1 MSMQCY
7 RNISLADRGI
17 CVRNHYI
24 SAVQPGTRQMSSW
37 NFPFNPLFLIA
48 VGMKI
53 IKHRGPRRPYQA
65 PVAEKN
71 DGPCRKALLIGINY
85 KTGKGSGNEQYELQT
100 PHRDVRD
107 MKDLLI
113 KNYGY
118 DDANITILLD
128 DGKSAESQP
137 TQSNIIREIKKLV
150 QDAKSGDRFFF
161 QYSGHV
167 GQVESKTNSEEDGMD
182 ECLIPCDHD
191 HNNSRKIT
199 DNELRR
205 HLVDALPIGSSL
217 VAVFD
222 SCHSASLLDLDHFR
236 CNRVYVPW
244 ISKGRRRSDSLWN
257 RNVRRQAMVL
267 SRSVYQTKRVSK
279 KVVKSK
285 KTSIGRIADANVDV
299 HIKATRRLSIKS
311 TFSKDDRWLDD
322 TELSPI
328 PRCDSP
334 IALWPC
340 EGFCQPSD
348 TEFPFVISLGACK
361 DDQLSWEDSEGA
373 SMTQALIEILKKD
386 PHPSLKDL
394 MTNVSHEV
402 HKAALNLHKNVK
414 TYKKSMKEWRKNM
427 ERLGQKAT
435 VSVSDSVLEM
445 DNFQDPQLSSHKP
458 LDMNAPWV
466 L

>member
-1 MSMQCY
+1 
-7 RNISLADRGI
+7 
-17 CVRNHYI
+17 
-24 SAVQPGTRQMSSW
+24 
-37 NFPFNPLFLIA
+37 
-48 VGMKI
+48 MKI
-53 IKHRGPRRPYQA
+53 IKHRGPRRPYQS
-65 PVAEKN
+65 PIAEK
-71 DGPCRKALLIGINY
+71 GEPPCRKALLIGINY
-85 KTGKGSGNEQYELQT
+85 KTGKDSGNEQYELHT
-100 PHRDVRD
+100 PHRDVHD

-113 KNYGY
+113 KHYGY
-118 DDANITILLD
+118 DDANITMLLD
-128 DGKSAESQP
+128 DGKSAERQP

-167 GQVESKTNSEEDGMD
+167 GQVENKNNSEEDGMD
-182 ECLIPCDHD
+182 ECLIPCDHND
-191 HNNSRKIT
+191 EHDSRKIM

-244 ISKGRRRSDSLWN
+244 ISKGRRRSDSMWN
-257 RNVRRQAMVL
+257 RNVRRQAMAL
-267 SRSVYQTKRVSK
+267 SRSVYQTKRVSR

-285 KTSIGRIADANVDV
+285 KTSIGRIADSNVDV

-311 TFSKDDRWLDD
+311 TFEKYDRWLDD

-348 TEFPFVISLGACK
+348 AELPYVISLGACK
-361 DDQLSWEDSEGA
+361 DDQVSWEDSKGA
-373 SMTQALIEILKKD
+373 SMTRALIEILKKD

-402 HKAALNLHKNVK
+402 HKAALNLHKDVK
-414 TYKKSMKEWRKNM
+414 TYKKRVKEWRRAK
-427 ERLGQKAT
+427 ERLGQKV
-435 VSVSDSVLEM
+435 VSMSDDLVLEM
-445 DNFQDPQLSSHKP
+445 DNFQDPQLSSHRP

>member
-1 MSMQCY
+1 
-7 RNISLADRGI
+7 
-17 CVRNHYI
+17 
-24 SAVQPGTRQMSSW
+24 
-37 NFPFNPLFLIA
+37 
-48 VGMKI
+48 MKI
-53 IKHRGPRRPYQA
+53 IKHRGPRRPYQS
-65 PVAEKN
+65 PIAEKN
-71 DGPCRKALLIGINY
+71 ELPCKKALLIGINY
-85 KTGKGSGNEQYELQT
+85 KTGKDSGNEQYELHT
-100 PHRDVRD
+100 PHRDVHD

-113 KNYGY
+113 NHYGY
-118 DDANITILLD
+118 DNADITTLLD
-128 DGKSAESQP
+128 DGKSSERQP

-150 QDAKSGDRFFF
+150 QDAKPGDRFFF

-167 GQVESKTNSEEDGMD
+167 GQVENKNNSEEDGMD
-182 ECLIPCDHD
+182 ECLIPCDHTD
-191 HNNSRKIT
+191 EHDSRKIM

-244 ISKGRRRSDSLWN
+244 ISKGRRRSDSIWN
-257 RNVRRQAMVL
+257 RNVRRQAMTL
-267 SRSVYQTKRVSK
+267 SSLTRSSRSVYQTKRVSR

-285 KTSIGRIADANVDV
+285 KTSIGRIADSNVDV

-311 TFSKDDRWLDD
+311 TFEKDDRWLDD

-334 IALWPC
+334 IAVWPC

-348 TEFPFVISLGACK
+348 VELPHVISLGACK
-361 DDQLSWEDSEGA
+361 DDQVSWEDSEGA
-373 SMTQALIEILKKD
+373 SMTRALIEILKKD

-402 HKAALNLHKNVK
+402 HKAALNLHRDVK
-414 TYKKSMKEWRKNM
+414 TYKKNMKKWR
-427 ERLGQKAT
+427 RAVGPKAA
-435 VSVSDSVLEM
+435 VSVSDDVVLEM

-458 LDMNAPWV
+458 LDMNAR
-466 L
+466 LSL